1 MAKKAA
7 AFFKKAFSISSSRM
21 RLLASRS
28 SRSSALG
35 SGSPES
41 SRLRFCTHLFT
52 VLEFSPSSAQ
62 HSVMGLP
69 VEMM

>member
-1 MAKKAA
+1 
-7 AFFKKAFSISSSRM
+7 M